1 MRKEKKNRA
10 YCTCSNSYQGCD
22 DRCLNRPRTI
32 HAVQLEEAVWAEVY
46 EVLTDPEYLFEVA
59 REFIS
64 DSAKQ
69 QKQNTDEL
77 HQLRVNL

>member
-1 MRKEKKNRA
+1 
-10 YCTCSNSYQGCD
+10 
-22 DRCLNRPRTI
+22 
-32 HAVQLEEAVWAEVY
+32 VY